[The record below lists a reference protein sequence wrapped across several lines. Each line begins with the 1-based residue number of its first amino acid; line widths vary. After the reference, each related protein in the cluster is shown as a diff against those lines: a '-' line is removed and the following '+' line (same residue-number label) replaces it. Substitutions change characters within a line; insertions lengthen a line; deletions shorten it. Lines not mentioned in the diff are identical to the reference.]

1 MEYGTFMM
9 PLHNMERDY
18 TQVLKEDR
26 EAIILAD
33 KLGFK
38 EAYVGEHVTD
48 RTEPITSCTMFLAT
62 LLDATENIKLGSGTV
77 NLPNNHPA
85 IVAAQVAMLDH
96 LLEGRFMFGIGPGG
110 LRSDMEVFEN
120 LDRDRGAMF
129 VEAIDQILAI
139 WSGEPPYNLTGEYWN
154 ITTEQTLVPEV
165 GQGIFV
171 KPYQQPHPPIV
182 VTTIAPHSK
191 GLVKTAERGW
201 LPLSSSFVQAEIVAT
216 HWPMHAQGRKNV
228 GAVPDVSDWRI
239 GKSIFVADDEATAQ
253 RYGKAMGGPYA
264 HYFETIMGKAVEDAA
279 WSQALLPAALGGFGL
294 TSARTGADAA
304 YCASRAATRDVC
316 RSIFPTCPGWDDVVS
331 DGSPLQLAVSRL
343 NAKLAPDEAVV
354 FPAAGDDK
362 AAPVLQQ
369 TISHKLAKSSW
380 ESQL

>member
-1 MEYGTFMM
+1 MRRRVRKEIGLEYGTFMM

-264 HYFETIMGKAVEDAA
+264 HYFETIMGKLV
-279 WSQALLPAALGGFGL
+279 
-294 TSARTGADAA
+294 SAGRIGTFKADQ
-304 YCASRAATRDVC
+304 SM
-316 RSIFPTCPGWDDVVS
+316 
-331 DGSPLQLAVSRL
+331 
-343 NAKLAPDEAVV
+343 PDEDVTLEWVV
-354 FPAAGDDK
+354 DSLVIAGTVNSVVAQILKFRETTGDFGMLVYCGHDWLDADLSKRSMQLFAEEVMPRVNAAIGES
-362 AAPVLQQ
+362 AA
-369 TISHKLAKSSW
+369 A
-380 ESQL
+380 E